1 MRSIMRDPM
10 FYTARCRTACHNGGT
25 CTREN
30 QCRCPVGY
38 TGNFCQRRES
48 RYFLCLHCFFHEPLG
63 VLIPNLSKNQPPRIG
78 TFISVTAITLQCTVY
93 VRFLSEQLASY
104 A

>member
-1 MRSIMRDPM
+1 MVEHVRGRTSAGVQLVTPAISANDVRAAT
-10 FYTARCRTACHNGGT
+10 FY
-25 CTREN
+25 
-30 QCRCPVGY
+30 V
-38 TGNFCQRRES
+38 FIV
-48 RYFLCLHCFFHEPLG
+48 FFHEPLG